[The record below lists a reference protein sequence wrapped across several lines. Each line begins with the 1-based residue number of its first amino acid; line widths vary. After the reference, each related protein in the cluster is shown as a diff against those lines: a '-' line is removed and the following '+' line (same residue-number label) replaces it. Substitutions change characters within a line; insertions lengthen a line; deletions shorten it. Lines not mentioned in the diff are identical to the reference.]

1 MDNASNNDTL
11 MRAIEKRCADAK
23 PAKVDFS
30 AADSRMRCMPHT
42 VHLAAIKVLSI
53 YYLNHLKLIMFI
65 QLLEGIGALS
75 KADTKKALSRS
86 GNYQDNTVAPMDREH
101 DNDVVQLDDEE
112 EHEDQ
117 DPSSDN
123 SDTIISAIA
132 KVISMA
138 FLAYASM
145 PVILIIIN
153 AATEDCS
160 ARPVKPPT
168 TPKMVQGNICYNE
181 SGRCGHGHR

>member
-11 MRAIEKRCADAK
+11 MRAIEKRCADVK

-53 YYLNHLKLIMFI
+53 YYLNHLKLMFI

-101 DNDVVQLDDEE
+101 DNEVVQLDDEE

-138 FLAYASM
+138 FLAYTSM
-145 PVILIIIN
+145 PAILIIIN